1 MSAVS
6 AMDLLQR
13 GVDQAAAAAWNGSG
27 EFWVTTDL
35 HRANWFARS
44 HPGSPPAARFEFDL
58 TQGSLVAILN
68 LFPSGAV
75 QHGTSDY
82 ELLPVSYALLNIAM
96 INRQVVLLP

>member
-35 HRANWFARS
+35 HRANWFAAVASRQ
-44 HPGSPPAARFEFDL
+44 PA
-58 TQGSLVAILN
+58 G
-68 LFPSGAV
+68 
-75 QHGTSDY
+75 GT
-82 ELLPVSYALLNIAM
+82 V
-96 INRQVVLLP
+96 